1 MVLRGRKETLG
12 GDGLVN
18 GLDGSEWLH
27 GCLLIPRL
35 IKMCKYVQLSVCQSY
50 LNKMVLKK
58 KIPSKEMN
66 RSYLKMT
73 VKKILPNFTFFFLF
87 LYMFLPF

>member
-50 LNKMVLKK
+50 LNKMVFKK
-58 KIPSKEMN
+58 YISDNTIQCE
-66 RSYLKMT
+66 R
-73 VKKILPNFTFFFLF
+73 FTTFSLCG
-87 LYMFLPF
+87 